1 MTEDVK
7 DTKKT
12 WVTVTEVVPTLF
24 IALGGTGAQV
34 LWRIRRRILNSLWG
48 GGAGQPIRLDS
59 LTDFPFAEFLQID
72 LNANEV
78 TQSGTAAKAD
88 ILGDKVRF
96 TEEERLVKKLDLSKY
111 TKTDDELA
119 KYPIVQ
125 EWFPL
130 TRSKVKRTEHRR

>member
-96 TEEERLVKKLDLSKY
+96 TEEERLVKKLDLSK
-111 TKTDDELA
+111 TPK
-119 KYPIVQ
+119 PMMNWPNI
-125 EWFPL
+125 
-130 TRSKVKRTEHRR
+130 R